1 MNDLA
6 GPMIKEITLIKLA
19 SPGPQQPWPVPDF
32 SAHADQAGFLP
43 VRHVLNRAVGS
54 TDPQAVGAAAP
65 YEFVAETWLTAPT
78 DRVLVTRGTSWF
90 NRLYPDAAD
99 DVDHLRSLVIHV
111 REVLLRPPPKG
122 GGVKI
127 ISMLKRNP
135 DKNFEAFLAYW
146 KDHHGP
152 IVQQAYEFWRH
163 IRGYVQNH
171 PLREGAQTLSGDVAD
186 GFDGITQ
193 LWFDD
198 DAAAV
203 AAFREPRYLELVKP
217 DELVLRIGAPLRLV
231 AEEVVDIRRAP

>member
-1 MNDLA
+1 
-6 GPMIKEITLIKLA
+6 
-19 SPGPQQPWPVPDF
+19 
-32 SAHADQAGFLP
+32 
-43 VRHVLNRAVGS
+43 
-54 TDPQAVGAAAP
+54 
-65 YEFVAETWLTAPT
+65 
-78 DRVLVTRGTSWF
+78 
-90 NRLYPDAAD
+90 
-99 DVDHLRSLVIHV
+99 
-111 REVLLRPPPKG
+111 
-122 GGVKI
+122 
-127 ISMLKRNP
+127 MLKRNP

-152 IVQQAYEFWRH
+152 IVQQASEFWRH

-198 DAAAV
+198 DGAAV

-217 DELVLRIGAPLRLV
+217 DELVLRSGAPLRLV